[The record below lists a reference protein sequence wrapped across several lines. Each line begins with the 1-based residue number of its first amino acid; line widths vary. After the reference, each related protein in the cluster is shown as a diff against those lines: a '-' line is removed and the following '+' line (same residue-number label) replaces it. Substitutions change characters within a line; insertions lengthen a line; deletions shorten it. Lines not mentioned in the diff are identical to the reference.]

1 MLLLLRWVP
10 GAPIAGAWTA
20 GLSLGSGD
28 RRWGCATVEP
38 GASVDSQIAP
48 CRCAVCGLT
57 AREAVAVIMSYLRM
71 GADPL
76 DSLDC
81 STFARTNTR
90 IVSSQPYCLRV
101 TILFG
106 ASSKVRQE
114 IELEKNSSR
123 RLLSCR
129 RFWSVRSSNML

>member
-1 MLLLLRWVP
+1 M
-10 GAPIAGAWTA
+10 
-20 GLSLGSGD
+20 
-28 RRWGCATVEP
+28 
-38 GASVDSQIAP
+38 
-48 CRCAVCGLT
+48 
-57 AREAVAVIMSYLRM
+57 IMSYLRM

-76 DSLDC
+76 DSLDR

-90 IVSSQPYCLRV
+90 IFSSQPYCLRV

-123 RLLSCR
+123 RLFSCR
-129 RFWSVRSSNML
+129 RFWSVRSSKML